1 MIFFLNIYSKPKQA
15 FGSAAKLTDHQI
27 ESLDSICQGF
37 TSAQLKTLTFTTL
50 DSKRY
55 ELKSS
60 NWINGIY
67 LVKVIHNNLGIFD
80 GKLQVVK

>member
-50 DSKRY
+50 DSIHTLGS
-55 ELKSS
+55 LKKWTSS
-60 NWINGIY
+60 
-67 LVKVIHNNLGIFD
+67 
-80 GKLQVVK
+80 QVY